1 MEMPAQMLPS
11 NAFQLVQDNVRE
23 LDELALRAP
32 IVRDSCRAVGVTD
45 ELPPDVSAVVA
56 KRTMGD

>member
-23 LDELALRAP
+23 LDELARRAP
-32 IVRDSCRAVGVTD
+32 IVRDSCRAVDVTD
-45 ELPPDVSAVVA
+45 ELPPDVPAVVA

>member
-23 LDELALRAP
+23 LDELARRAP
-32 IVRDSCRAVGVTD
+32 IVRDSCRAVDVTD
-45 ELPPDVSAVVA
+45 ELPPDVPAVVA
-56 KRTMGD
+56 K